1 MALPPRD
8 VKHVVIT
15 GASSGLGAALARAYA
30 RPGVALTLFGRDKAR
45 LASVAATCTT
55 DGADVSV
62 IACDVTDAPLMT
74 NHLIR
79 VDQIRPID
87 IVIANAGIGG
97 KTAMAPSEGE
107 STSIAHA
114 LIATNTIGVIN
125 TATAIIPRFVSRKAG
140 HFVVVSSLAG
150 LIGLPQSPAYCGS
163 KAAVRIYAEGLRRL
177 VRPHGVRVTIV
188 NPGFV
193 DTPMSRSLPQIG
205 PQTWSSDRAAAAIKK
220 AVAKGK
226 REMSFPRSLRF
237 AVVLSRLLPG
247 RLVDAALARAYRPIP
262 FS

>member
-1 MALPPRD
+1 MALPPRAA
-8 VKHVVIT
+8 KHVVIT

-30 RPGVALTLFGRDKAR
+30 RPGIALTLFARDELR
-45 LASVAATCTT
+45 LASVAASCKAR
-55 DGADVSV
+55 GADVAT
-62 IACDVTDAPLMT
+62 IACDVTDTPVMT
-74 NHLIR
+74 NHLIS

-97 KTAMAPSEGE
+97 KMAIAPSEGE

-114 LIATNTIGVIN
+114 MFATNTIGVIN

-140 HFVVVSSLAG
+140 HLVVVSSLAG

-177 VRPHGVRVTIV
+177 VRPSGVRVTIV
-188 NPGFV
+188 LAGFI
-193 DTPMSRSLPQIG
+193 DTPMSRSLPQMG
-205 PQTWSSDRAAAAIKK
+205 PQVWSSDRAAEAIKS

-226 REMSFPRSLRF
+226 REMSFPWSLRF
-237 AVVLSRLLPG
+237 AVALSRLLPR
-247 RLVDAALARAYRPIP
+247 RLVDAVLARAYRPP
-262 FS
+262 TFL